1 MHIAG
6 NIIHYMHRIET
17 DSNAMRRG
25 KLAHTAHHFHK
36 EKYDTYMNLIA
47 YTTRVCVVVFSGS
60 PSVAT
65 LFRVWFTSFDWLCS
79 GCWLLA
85 ASRWHAFGWSVHHVV
100 KNTVWVLTITVLL
113 RYKKVS
119 TCFPVIW
126 LTRLQA
132 FRLAL
137 VSPFSLFLSLDV
149 FAFQMKI
156 IMIIKRKKTNG
167 KKNSKHISF
176 KL

>member
-47 YTTRVCVVVFSGS
+47 YTTRVCVVVFFGFA
-60 PSVAT
+60 VCCN
-65 LFRVWFTSFDWLCS
+65 SFSSLIHIIRLAVF
-79 GCWLLA
+79 WLLA

-100 KNTVWVLTITVLL
+100 KNTVWVLTVTVLL

-137 VSPFSLFLSLDV
+137 VPIFSLSLS
-149 FAFQMKI
+149 MC
-156 IMIIKRKKTNG
+156 
-167 KKNSKHISF
+167 SHF
-176 KL
+176 KWKS